1 MDKRMANMSDILN
14 DFVNDTTQKIVDKP
28 EDVEVNSTVSTKAV
42 IIQVRVDNKDCGKI
56 IGRRGRTID
65 ALKVLCLAIKNTQ
78 FPNDA
83 RRVMLE
89 VLEDEDTNFNYN
101 NQ

>member
-1 MDKRMANMSDILN
+1 MANMSDELN
-14 DFVNDTTQKIVDKP
+14 DVVKGLTQKIVDKP

-42 IIQVRVDNKDCGKI
+42 IIQVRVHDRDCGKI

-78 FPNDA
+78 FPNDS

>member
-1 MDKRMANMSDILN
+1 MANMSDMLR
-14 DFVNDTTQKIVDKP
+14 DFVKDTTEKIVDKP
-28 EDVEVNSTVSTKAV
+28 DEVDVKTTVSTKAV
-42 IIQVRVDNKDCGKI
+42 IIQVRVHDKDCGKI

-78 FPNDA
+78 FPSDS

-89 VLEDEDTNFNYN
+89 VLEDENSQFNYN
-101 NQ
+101 Q

>member
-1 MDKRMANMSDILN
+1 MTNMSDELKEIVQLL
-14 DFVNDTTQKIVDKP
+14 TKKIVDKP
-28 EDVEVNSTVSTKAV
+28 EDVDVKTTISTKAV
-42 IIQVRVDNKDCGKI
+42 IIQVRVDDKDCGKI

-78 FPNDA
+78 FPSDS

-89 VLEDEDTNFNYN
+89 VLEDENSQFNYN
-101 NQ
+101 Q

>member
-1 MDKRMANMSDILN
+1 MVMTNMSDELKEIVQLL
-14 DFVNDTTQKIVDKP
+14 TKKIVDKP
-28 EDVEVNSTVSTKAV
+28 EDVDVKTTISTKAV
-42 IIQVRVDNKDCGKI
+42 IIQVRVDDKDCGKI

-78 FPNDA
+78 FPSDS

-89 VLEDEDTNFNYN
+89 VLEDENSQFNYN
-101 NQ
+101 Q

>member
-1 MDKRMANMSDILN
+1 MANMSDMLRS
-14 DFVNDTTQKIVDKP
+14 FVQETTENIVDKP
-28 EDVEVNSTVSTKAV
+28 DEVDVKTTVSTKAV
-42 IIQVRVDNKDCGKI
+42 IVQVRVHDKDCGKI

-78 FPNDA
+78 FPNDS

-89 VLEDEDTNFNYN
+89 VLEDENSQFNYN

>member
-1 MDKRMANMSDILN
+1 MTSMSDMLKN
-14 DFVNDTTQKIVDKP
+14 YVQETTESIVDKP
-28 EDVEVNSTVSTKAV
+28 DEVEVKTTVSTKAV
-42 IIQVRVDNKDCGKI
+42 IIQVRVHEKDCGKI

-78 FPNDA
+78 FPSDS

-89 VLEDEDTNFNYN
+89 VLEDENSQFNYN
-101 NQ
+101 Q